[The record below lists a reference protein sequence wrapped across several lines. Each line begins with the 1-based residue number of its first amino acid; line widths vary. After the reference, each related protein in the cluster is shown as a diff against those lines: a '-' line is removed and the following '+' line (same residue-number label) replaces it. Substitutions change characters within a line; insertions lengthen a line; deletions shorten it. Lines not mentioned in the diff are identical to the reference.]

1 VAPDYASANAAGEAR
16 QVIDDGAKQVPLRE
30 WRMILWDID

>member
-1 VAPDYASANAAGEAR
+1 MPPQTPAGEAR
-16 QVIDDGAKQVPLRE
+16 QVIDDGAKQSVPLRE